1 MSTAPI
7 TPATPPVNTDA
18 TSSNASRPG
27 DRARRR
33 GLAGTV
39 FHRALVV
46 LLILYLTIPFAWMVI
61 YSIYP
66 PANLRAEQMD
76 FSPADITLGTY
87 VDLLSDTTFVTPI
100 RNSLLVAAS
109 TTIIC
114 MALGSLCAYVFA
126 RFRFRGQQ
134 VLLLS
139 MMAVQAIPA
148 IVLAVPLFV
157 LLRAFGLYDSLL
169 GMILTY
175 TAFILPLVV
184 WMMVSFFESIPVN
197 LEKAARVD
205 GCTRLGIVRR
215 VVLPLSGPGIAATS
229 IFAFI
234 TAWSDF
240 FLAKVLTS
248 NNAPLLPVRTASFQG
263 LFAMDYTAA
272 ATAGVITALPVLIL
286 ALVAQRWIVQGIT
299 EGAVKG

>member
-1 MSTAPI
+1 MTTAASSAPV
-7 TPATPPVNTDA
+7 TPPGGKATP
-18 TSSNASRPG
+18 SRARHP
-27 DRARRR
+27 APRRR

-39 FHRALVV
+39 FHRALVG
-46 LLILYLTIPFAWMVI
+46 LLILYLAVPFGWMVI
-61 YSIYP
+61 YSIFP
-66 PANLRAEQMD
+66 SSNLRSDRMD
-76 FSPADITLGTY
+76 FSPTDLTLASY
-87 VDLLSDTTFVTPI
+87 VGLLSDSSFVIPI
-100 RNSLLVAAS
+100 RNSLIVATA
-109 TTIIC
+109 TTLIC

-134 VLLLS
+134 TLLLG

-148 IVLAVPLFV
+148 VVLAVPLFV
-157 LLRAFGLYDSLL
+157 LLRAFGLYDSML

-175 TAFILPLVV
+175 TAFILPLVI
-184 WMMVSFFESIPVN
+184 WMMVSFFESIPIN
-197 LEKAARVD
+197 LEKAARID

-215 VVLPLSGPGIAATS
+215 VVLPLSGPGFAATS

-248 NNAPLLPVRTASFQG
+248 NNTPLLPVRTAAFQG

-272 ATAGVITALPVLIL
+272 ATAGVITALPVLVL
-286 ALVAQRWIVQGIT
+286 ALVAQKWIVQGIT

>member
-1 MSTAPI
+1 MTSLTSPGPE
-7 TPATPPVNTDA
+7 TP
-18 TSSNASRPG
+18 SRPEPIAPPG
-27 DRARRR
+27 AGAARRGRR
-33 GLAGTV
+33 GRAGKIV
-39 FHRALVV
+39 HRVIVA
-46 LLILYLTIPFAWMVI
+46 LLILYLTVPFGWMIV

-66 PANLRAEQMD
+66 SSNLRSTRMD
-76 FSPADITLGTY
+76 FSLGDITLAEY
-87 VDLLSDTTFVTPI
+87 ANLLSDSSFVVPI
-100 RNSLLVAAS
+100 RNSLFVATA

-114 MALGSLCAYVFA
+114 MILGSLCAYVFA

-134 VLLLS
+134 TLLLS
-139 MMAVQAIPA
+139 MMSVQAIPA
-148 IVLAVPLFV
+148 VVLAVPLFV

-175 TAFILPLVV
+175 TAFILPLVI

-205 GCTRLGIVRR
+205 GCTRLGIVRH

-248 NNAPLLPVRTASFQG
+248 NTTPLLSVRTASFQG

-272 ATAGVITALPVLIL
+272 ATAGVITALPVLVL
-286 ALVAQRWIVQGIT
+286 ALLAQKWIVQGIT

>member
-1 MSTAPI
+1 MTTAASAAPV
-7 TPATPPVNTDA
+7 TPPGGKATP
-18 TSSNASRPG
+18 SRARHP
-27 DRARRR
+27 APRRR

-39 FHRALVV
+39 FHRALVG
-46 LLILYLTIPFAWMVI
+46 LLILYLAVPFGWMVI
-61 YSIYP
+61 YSIFP
-66 PANLRAEQMD
+66 SSNLRSDRMD
-76 FSPADITLGTY
+76 FSPTDLTLASY
-87 VDLLSDTTFVTPI
+87 VGLLSDSSFVIPI
-100 RNSLLVAAS
+100 RYSLIVATV
-109 TTIIC
+109 TTLIC

-134 VLLLS
+134 TLLLG

-148 IVLAVPLFV
+148 VVLAVPLFV
-157 LLRAFGLYDSLL
+157 LLRAFGLYDSML

-175 TAFILPLVV
+175 TAFILPLVI
-184 WMMVSFFESIPVN
+184 WMMVSFFESIPIN
-197 LEKAARVD
+197 LEKAARID

-215 VVLPLSGPGIAATS
+215 VVLPLSGPGFAATS

-248 NNAPLLPVRTASFQG
+248 NNTPLLPVRTAAFQG

-272 ATAGVITALPVLIL
+272 ATAGVITALPVLVL
-286 ALVAQRWIVQGIT
+286 ALVAQKWIVQGIT

>member
-1 MSTAPI
+1 MT
-7 TPATPPVNTDA
+7 TDQIDTSESSPRGA
-18 TSSNASRPG
+18 TSSIRMRRASPWG
-27 DRARRR
+27 R
-33 GLAGTV
+33 GLAGTL
-39 FHRALVV
+39 FHRGLVV
-46 LLILYLTIPFAWMVI
+46 LLILYLIVPFGWMVV
-61 YSIYP
+61 YSVFP
-66 PANLRAEQMD
+66 SSNLRADSMD
-76 FSPADITLGTY
+76 FTPADLTLASYAG
-87 VDLLSDTTFVTPI
+87 LLTDSSFVTPI
-100 RNSLLVAAS
+100 RNSLIVATA
-109 TTIIC
+109 TTILC
-114 MALGSLCAYVFA
+114 MALGSLCAYVFS

-134 VLLLS
+134 TLLLG

-148 IVLAVPLFV
+148 VVLAVPLFV
-157 LLRAFGLYDSLL
+157 LLRAFGLYDSML

-175 TAFILPLVV
+175 TAFILPLVI

-248 NNAPLLPVRTASFQG
+248 NNTPLLPVRTAAFQG
-263 LFAMDYTAA
+263 TFAMDYTAA

-286 ALVAQRWIVQGIT
+286 ALVAQKWIVQGIT

>member
-1 MSTAPI
+1 MTA
-7 TPATPPVNTDA
+7 AT
-18 TSSNASRPG
+18 TSRTAAASRTP
-27 DRARRR
+27 RAAGPRRR

-46 LLILYLTIPFAWMVI
+46 LLILYLTVPFGWMVV
-61 YSIYP
+61 YSLYP
-66 PANLRAEQMD
+66 ASNLRSERMD
-76 FSPADITLGTY
+76 FSPGDLTLGSY
-87 VDLLSDTTFVTPI
+87 AGLLSDSSFVTPI
-100 RNSLLVAAS
+100 RNSLIVAAA
-109 TTIIC
+109 TTLIC

-134 VLLLS
+134 TLLLG

-148 IVLAVPLFV
+148 VVLAVPLFV

-175 TAFILPLVV
+175 TAFILPLVI

-248 NNAPLLPVRTASFQG
+248 NTTPLLPVRTAAFQG

-272 ATAGVITALPVLIL
+272 ATAGVITALPVLVL
-286 ALVAQRWIVQGIT
+286 ALVAQKWIVQGIT

>member
-1 MSTAPI
+1 MSSVTATRASEVGAPEHV
-7 TPATPPVNTDA
+7 ADR
-18 TSSNASRPG
+18 SSRRNP
-27 DRARRR
+27 RRR
-33 GLAGTV
+33 AAATV
-39 FHRALVV
+39 VHRAVVV
-46 LLILYLTIPFAWMVI
+46 LLMLYLTVPFAWMLV
-61 YSIYP
+61 YSLYP
-66 PANLRAEQMD
+66 GQNMRGQHMD
-76 FSPADITLGTY
+76 FTPGDLTLGSY
-87 VDLLSDTTFVTPI
+87 ARLLSDSTFTVPI
-100 RNSLLVAAS
+100 RNSLIVAAA
-109 TTIIC
+109 TTVLC

-126 RFRFRGQQ
+126 RFRFRGQR

-157 LLRAFGLYDSLL
+157 LLRAFGLYDSLV
-169 GMILTY
+169 GMVLTY
-175 TAFILPLVV
+175 TAFILPLVI

-215 VVLPLSGPGIAATS
+215 VVLPLSGPGFAATA

-248 NNAPLLPVRTASFQG
+248 NSSPMLSVRTASFQG
-263 LFAMDYTAA
+263 IFAMDYTAA

-286 ALVAQRWIVQGIT
+286 ALVAQKWIVQGIT

>member
-1 MSTAPI
+1 
-7 TPATPPVNTDA
+7 
-18 TSSNASRPG
+18 
-27 DRARRR
+27 
-33 GLAGTV
+33 
-39 FHRALVV
+39 
-46 LLILYLTIPFAWMVI
+46 
-61 YSIYP
+61 
-66 PANLRAEQMD
+66 MD
-76 FSPADITLGTY
+76 FSPADLTLDSY
-87 VDLLSDTTFVTPI
+87 LALMADSSFVTPI
-100 RNSLLVAAS
+100 QNSLIVAGS
-109 TTIIC
+109 TTLIC
-114 MALGSLCAYVFA
+114 MVLGSLCAYVFA

-134 VLLLS
+134 TLLMG

-148 IVLAVPLFV
+148 VVLAVPLFV

-175 TAFILPLVV
+175 TAFILPLVI

-215 VVLPLSGPGIAATS
+215 VVLPLSGPGVAATS

-248 NNAPLLPVRTASFQG
+248 NNTPLLPVRTAAFQG

-272 ATAGVITALPVLIL
+272 ATAGVITALPVLVL
-286 ALVAQRWIVQGIT
+286 ALVAQKWIVQGIT

>member
-1 MSTAPI
+1 MTLSDKA
-7 TPATPPVNTDA
+7 PATQ
-18 TSSNASRPG
+18 
-27 DRARRR
+27 DRTAGGSVRGLRRR
-33 GLAGTV
+33 KLAGTIV
-39 FHRALVV
+39 HRVLVALLV
-46 LLILYLTIPFAWMVI
+46 LYLTVPFGWMVV

-66 PANLRAEQMD
+66 SNNLRSEHMD
-76 FSPADITLGTY
+76 FSPKDLTLGSY
-87 VDLLSDTTFVTPI
+87 ANLLSDSSFVIPI
-100 RNSLLVAAS
+100 RNSLVVAAS
-109 TTIIC
+109 TTVIC

-134 VLLLS
+134 TLLLS

-148 IVLAVPLFV
+148 VVLAVPLFV
-157 LLRAFGLYDSLL
+157 LLRAFGLYDSMV

-175 TAFILPLVV
+175 TAFILPLAI
-184 WMMVSFFESIPVN
+184 WMMVSFFESIPIN

-215 VVLPLSGPGIAATS
+215 VVLPLSGPGLAATS

-248 NNAPLLPVRTASFQG
+248 NNTPLLSVRTASFQG

-272 ATAGVITALPVLIL
+272 ATAGVITALPVLVL
-286 ALVAQRWIVQGIT
+286 ALVAQKWIVQGIT

>member
-1 MSTAPI
+1 MTTVPSEAIERSPRD
-7 TPATPPVNTDA
+7 TPGSPHRK
-18 TSSNASRPG
+18 RPG
-27 DRARRR
+27 ARRR

-39 FHRALVV
+39 VHRVIVALLV
-46 LLILYLTIPFAWMVI
+46 LYLTVPFGWMVV

-66 PANLRAEQMD
+66 SSNLRSERMD
-76 FSPADITLGTY
+76 FSPGDVTLASY
-87 VDLLSDTTFVTPI
+87 ANLLSDSSFRIPI
-100 RNSLLVAAS
+100 RNSLIVAAS
-109 TTIIC
+109 TTLIC

-134 VLLLS
+134 TLLLS

-148 IVLAVPLFV
+148 VVLAVPLFV
-157 LLRAFGLYDSLL
+157 LLRAFGLYDSML

-197 LEKAARVD
+197 LEKAARID

-215 VVLPLSGPGIAATS
+215 VVLPLSGPGVAATS

-248 NNAPLLPVRTASFQG
+248 NNTPLLSVRTASFQG

-272 ATAGVITALPVLIL
+272 ATAGVITALPVLVL
-286 ALVAQRWIVQGIT
+286 ALVAQKWIVQGIT

>member
-1 MSTAPI
+1 MTTAASSAPV
-7 TPATPPVNTDA
+7 TPPGGKA
-18 TSSNASRPG
+18 TSS
-27 DRARRR
+27 RARHPAPRRR

-39 FHRALVV
+39 FHRALVG
-46 LLILYLTIPFAWMVI
+46 LLILYLAVPFGWMVI
-61 YSIYP
+61 YSIFP
-66 PANLRAEQMD
+66 SSNLRSDRMD
-76 FSPADITLGTY
+76 FSPTDLTLASY
-87 VDLLSDTTFVTPI
+87 VGLLSDSSFVIPI
-100 RNSLLVAAS
+100 RNSLIVATA
-109 TTIIC
+109 TTLIC

-134 VLLLS
+134 TLLLG

-148 IVLAVPLFV
+148 VVLAVPLFV
-157 LLRAFGLYDSLL
+157 LLRAFGLYDSML

-175 TAFILPLVV
+175 TAFILPLVI
-184 WMMVSFFESIPVN
+184 WMMVSFFESIPIN
-197 LEKAARVD
+197 LEKAARID

-215 VVLPLSGPGIAATS
+215 VVLPLSGPGFAATS

-248 NNAPLLPVRTASFQG
+248 NNTPLLPVRTAAFQG

-272 ATAGVITALPVLIL
+272 ATAGVITALPVLVL
-286 ALVAQRWIVQGIT
+286 ALVAQKWIVQGIT

>member
-1 MSTAPI
+1 MTA
-7 TPATPPVNTDA
+7 ATTDPSEHA
-18 TSSNASRPG
+18 PRGRTSAARTKSAAP
-27 DRARRR
+27 RRR
-33 GLAGTV
+33 GLATTV
-39 FHRALVV
+39 VHRVLVA
-46 LLILYLTIPFAWMVI
+46 LLIIYLIVPFGWMVV
-61 YSIYP
+61 YSVYP
-66 PANLRAEQMD
+66 SDNLRSEHMD
-76 FSPADITLGTY
+76 FSLGDLTLGSY
-87 VDLLSDTTFVTPI
+87 AGLLSDSSFLIPI
-100 RNSLLVAAS
+100 RNSLIVALA

-134 VLLLS
+134 TLLLS

-148 IVLAVPLFV
+148 VVLAVPLFV
-157 LLRAFGLYDSLL
+157 LLRAFGLYDSML

-197 LEKAARVD
+197 LEKAARID

-248 NNAPLLPVRTASFQG
+248 NNTPLLSVRTASFQG

-272 ATAGVITALPVLIL
+272 ATAGVITALPVLVL
-286 ALVAQRWIVQGIT
+286 ALVAQKWIVQGIT

>member
-1 MSTAPI
+1 MTTAASAAPV
-7 TPATPPVNTDA
+7 TPPGGKATP
-18 TSSNASRPG
+18 SRARHP
-27 DRARRR
+27 APRRR

-39 FHRALVV
+39 FHRALVG
-46 LLILYLTIPFAWMVI
+46 LLILYLAVPFGWMVI
-61 YSIYP
+61 YSIFP
-66 PANLRAEQMD
+66 SSNLRSDRMD
-76 FSPADITLGTY
+76 FSPTDLTLASY
-87 VDLLSDTTFVTPI
+87 VGLLSDSSFVIPI
-100 RNSLLVAAS
+100 RNSLIVATV
-109 TTIIC
+109 TTLIC

-134 VLLLS
+134 TLLLG

-148 IVLAVPLFV
+148 VVLAVPLFV
-157 LLRAFGLYDSLL
+157 LLRAFGLYDSML

-175 TAFILPLVV
+175 TAFILPLVI
-184 WMMVSFFESIPVN
+184 WMMVSFFESIPIN
-197 LEKAARVD
+197 LEKAARID

-215 VVLPLSGPGIAATS
+215 VVLPLSGPGFAATS

-248 NNAPLLPVRTASFQG
+248 NNTPLLPVRTAAFQG

-272 ATAGVITALPVLIL
+272 ATAGVITALPVLVL
-286 ALVAQRWIVQGIT
+286 ALVAQKWIVQGIT